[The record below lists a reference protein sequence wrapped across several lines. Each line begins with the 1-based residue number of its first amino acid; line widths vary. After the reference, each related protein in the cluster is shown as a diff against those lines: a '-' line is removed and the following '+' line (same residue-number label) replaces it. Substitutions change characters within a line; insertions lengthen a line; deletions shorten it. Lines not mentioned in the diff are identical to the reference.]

1 MKFFIHFCL
10 LALTLPGMA
19 ASEPGLAI
27 ISDLNQKLLAK
38 QKTSGCYEKTEP
50 VSPAAAPTPVVRED
64 FSSRVSFL
72 TDGNLSVMIPKGA
85 LIHAPANHR
94 ISIREMVV
102 GKLVE
107 WDEFIRANRTSV
119 RLEAVDLDLLQGNA
133 KLNPEVLKA
142 VTKADLP
149 TLTVYQNRVV
159 LLPAS
164 SHPLTTISKP

>member
-1 MKFFIHFCL
+1 M
-10 LALTLPGMA
+10 LAFAGTSLFA
-19 ASEPGLAI
+19 ADPGLVI

-38 QKTSGCYEKTEP
+38 QKSSVGREQAK
-50 VSPAAAPTPVVRED
+50 PASAAPTPTPVERES

-94 ISIREMVV
+94 ISVGDKIQ

-107 WDEFIRANRTSV
+107 WDDFLLANRSAI
-119 RLEAVDLDLLQGNA
+119 RLEPVDLDHLQGNA
-133 KLNPEVLKA
+133 TLNPKTMESVLKA
-142 VTKADLP
+142 NLP

-159 LLPAS
+159 LLPKS
-164 SHPLTTISKP
+164 IHPLTAASKP